1 MRGANRLAR
10 IEMTFEQLLHRVQWE
25 DVAQLIPRWP
35 YDTEDLDGYRQVFE
49 HLKRL
54 VPVPTTMRIVVLER
68 FGPRLDE
75 EPVVEVTGRNGQLNR
90 DQDDF
95 QHAEGRVDEPWAN
108 AKTDFALDFTPW
120 EEWLAMEV
128 AKTSLEVFT
137 EAKIVA
143 HSLWEMTFHGF
154 DEEQV
159 QQTLAELKRRVEEFD
174 AMTKEERKRAFIPM
188 EEVLRRLG
196 NE

>member
-1 MRGANRLAR
+1 
-10 IEMTFEQLLHRVQWE
+10 
-25 DVAQLIPRWP
+25 
-35 YDTEDLDGYRQVFE
+35 
-49 HLKRL
+49 
-54 VPVPTTMRIVVLER
+54 MRIVVLER
-68 FGPRLDE
+68 FDPRLDE

-95 QHAEGRVDEPWAN
+95 QHAEGRVDETWAN
-108 AKTDFALDFTPW
+108 AETDFALDFTPW

-128 AKTSLEVFT
+128 DMTSLEVFT

-154 DEEQV
+154 AQEQV
-159 QQTLAELKRRVEEFD
+159 QQTLAELKRRVDEFD
-174 AMTKEERKRAFIPM
+174 AMTKEERERAFIPM